1 MKIRITKDF
10 NFEMGHALDFHDGK
24 CKHLHG
30 HTYHLSVTVLGEP
43 NGQSGMTDSGMVI
56 DFGDLKKIVHA
67 EIIDHYD
74 HSLVLHKESAYL
86 KNADSWPHKE
96 RLHLKDYQPTCENL
110 LNEFVALLLP
120 HFSTNQELVKVK
132 LQETTTSYAEWMAS
146 DQS

>member
-10 NFEMGHALDFHDGK
+10 NFEMGHALDHHDGK

-43 NGQSGMTDSGMVI
+43 NPESKVTDSGMVI
-56 DFGDLKKIVHA
+56 DFSELKKIVQS
-67 EIIDHYD
+67 EIIEIYD

-86 KNADSWPHKE
+86 SNMDAWPHRE

-110 LNEFVALLLP
+110 LNEFVNLLLP
-120 HFSTNQELVKVK
+120 HFSSQTELIKVK
-132 LQETTTSYAEWMAS
+132 LQETTTSYAEWLAS
-146 DQS
+146 DQ